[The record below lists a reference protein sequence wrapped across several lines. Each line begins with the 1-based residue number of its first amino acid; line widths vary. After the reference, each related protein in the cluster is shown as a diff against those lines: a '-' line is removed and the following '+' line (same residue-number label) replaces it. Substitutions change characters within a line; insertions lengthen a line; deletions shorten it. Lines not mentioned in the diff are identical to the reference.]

1 MRFNLSDII
10 IFEFGFLKCQIEN
23 NLLDSKDNMLW
34 ETILCLKKCSN
45 DNEDTIIKDSCED
58 SFEKNIDSL
67 NEQEKKYL

>member
-1 MRFNLSDII
+1 
-10 IFEFGFLKCQIEN
+10 
-23 NLLDSKDNMLW
+23 MLW

-67 NEQEKKYL
+67 NE